1 MFEYTLAYG
10 EETVV
15 LRWPHNH
22 TPQIVEGRPQKP
34 CADIAGAARQALAA
48 PIGAAPLKEIV
59 GAGQTVAVIV
69 SDITRQWLRYDL
81 FLPVLLDALNEAGV
95 PDDKITLV
103 VALGAHRPQS
113 EAEHAVVY
121 GEETI
126 RRGVKLVQSRVQ
138 EKDAYE
144 YIGTTTRGT
153 PVSLNKVVL
162 SADKV
167 ILTGGI
173 TYHSMAGFGGGRKA
187 ILPGIAAYD
196 TIQANHRLCLDPI
209 AGRGINA
216 LCTAGSLDENPMHQ
230 DMLEIARMAKPDFL
244 FNVLMTAEGEV
255 AGFVAGHWES
265 AWLEGCRQIEAQFG
279 IPLAEQTDVA
289 VASAGGYPTDIN
301 FYQGSKAVEN
311 VCLAVKP
318 GGVIIALLECRDMQ
332 EPPDFW
338 QWFEHGSLEAM
349 EAALR
354 REFTVP
360 GFVALK
366 LGYIARNQHVII
378 VTRPEHAPWFAKAGM
393 QVAETLEEALKQ
405 GAALVGKE
413 HFSLSIFP
421 HAAATLPI
429 LSK

>member
-15 LRWPHNH
+15 LRCPHNH
-22 TPQIVEGRPQKP
+22 APQVIEGRPQKP
-34 CADIAGAARQALAA
+34 CTDIAAAARKALAA

-59 GAGQTVAVIV
+59 GPDQTVAVIV

-121 GEETI
+121 GEEAV
-126 RRGVKLVQSRVQ
+126 RRAKLVQSRVQ
-138 EKDAYE
+138 AQDAYE

-153 PVSLNKVVL
+153 PVSLNKAVL

-196 TIQANHRLCLDPI
+196 TIQANHRLCLDPVP
-209 AGRGINA
+209 GRGINA
-216 LCTAGSLDENPMHQ
+216 LCASGSLDENPMHQ
-230 DMLEIARMAKPDFL
+230 DMLEIARMAEPDFL

-279 IPLAEQTDVA
+279 IPIDGQTDVA
-289 VASAGGYPTDIN
+289 VASAGGYPKDIN

-311 VCLAVKP
+311 VCLAVRP

-338 QWFEHGSLEAM
+338 QWFKHDSLEAM
-349 EAALR
+349 EEALR

-393 QVAETLEEALKQ
+393 KVASTLEEALTQ

-413 HFSLSIFP
+413 DWSLSVFP

>member
-15 LRWPHNH
+15 LRCPHNH
-22 TPQIVEGRPQKP
+22 APQVIEGRPQKP
-34 CADIAGAARQALAA
+34 CTDIAAAARKALAA

-59 GAGQTVAVIV
+59 GPDQTVAVIV

-121 GEETI
+121 GEEAV
-126 RRGVKLVQSRVQ
+126 RRAKLVQSRVQ
-138 EKDAYE
+138 AQDAYE

-153 PVSLNKVVL
+153 PVSLNKAVL

-196 TIQANHRLCLDPI
+196 TIQANHRLCLDPVP
-209 AGRGINA
+209 GRGINA
-216 LCTAGSLDENPMHQ
+216 LCASGSLDENPMHQ
-230 DMLEIARMAKPDFL
+230 DMLEIARMAEPDFL

-255 AGFVAGHWES
+255 AGFVAGHWEG

-279 IPLAEQTDVA
+279 IPIDGQTDVA
-289 VASAGGYPTDIN
+289 VASAGGYPKDIN

-311 VCLAVKP
+311 VCLAVRP

-338 QWFEHGSLEAM
+338 QWFEHDSLEAM
-349 EAALR
+349 EEALR

-393 QVAETLEEALKQ
+393 KVASTLEEALTQ
-405 GAALVGKE
+405 GAALAGKE
-413 HFSLSIFP
+413 DWSLSVFP